1 MTLISLELNYT
12 RTDCEKG
19 KIEIHCIVDS
29 KLLSKIDSIT
39 LKRFDENAAM
49 ELVDLAVVSKG
60 DVHVFENTNRS
71 GVDVGGLISNASLSY
86 LTVSI
91 MRAVLNPLK
100 DNGPYMCSCVGFGKN
115 SGLIIENSTP
125 EMLNITGNSFNRI
138 IFLDKPC
145 FKTLYE

>member
-1 MTLISLELNYT
+1 MTLISLEFTYT

-39 LKRFDENAAM
+39 LKRFDKDDALEW
-49 ELVDLAVVSKG
+49 EDLAVVSKG
-60 DVHVFENTNRS
+60 VVHVFENTNRS

-100 DNGPYMCSCVGFGKN
+100 DKGPYMCSCVGFGKN
-115 SGLIIENSTP
+115 GGLITENSTP
-125 EMLNITGNSFNRI
+125 EMLNITGNCIYRI
-138 IFLDKPC
+138 YFSR
-145 FKTLYE
+145 

>member
-1 MTLISLELNYT
+1 MTLISLEFNYT

-39 LKRFDENAAM
+39 LKRFEKDDALEW
-49 ELVDLAVVSKG
+49 EDLAVVSKG
-60 DVHVFENTNRS
+60 VVHVFENTNRS
-71 GVDVGGLISNASLSY
+71 GVDVDGLISYVSLSY
-86 LTVSI
+86 LTISI
-91 MRAVLNPLK
+91 MGAVFDPLK
-100 DNGPYMCSCVGFGKN
+100 DKGPYMCSCVGFGKN
-115 SGLIIENSTP
+115 GGFITENSTP

-145 FKTLYE
+145 FKTLDE

>member
-39 LKRFDENAAM
+39 LKRFNEDAAM
-49 ELVDLAVVSKG
+49 KWEDLAVVSNG
-60 DVHVFENTNRS
+60 DVDVFENTNKS
-71 GVDVGGLISNASLSY
+71 GVDVRGLISNASLSY
-86 LTVSI
+86 LTISI
-91 MRAVLNPLK
+91 MRAVFDPLK
-100 DNGPYMCSCVGFGKN
+100 DKGPYMCFCVGFGKN
-115 SGLIIENSTP
+115 GGLIIENSTP

-145 FKTLYE
+145 LKTLYE